1 MGVSLPFVL
10 REKSCTLDSKQV
22 EETPYYMYNSSIIE
36 MRDDVSATS
45 AKRKK
50 KGGREVCVF
59 ARSLSS
65 LPGRCGAE

>member
-10 REKSCTLDSKQV
+10 REKICTLDSKQV
-22 EETPYYMYNSSIIE
+22 EENPYFMYNSSIIE
-36 MRDDVSATS
+36 MQDDVSATS

-50 KGGREVCVF
+50 KGGRRCVF